1 VRLSSLTG
9 RIQVDGSES
18 WRVHTLASERLRAGD
33 DVIVLSIGDPD
44 FPPPPHVVDAVER
57 SIRRGRTH
65 YTPARGE
72 PQLLAAIAARAD
84 VAAGRVVFLP
94 GAQAA
99 LYAALMC
106 IAEPGD
112 EVIVTEPAY
121 ATYDGVVASTG
132 ARMVLAPLRPEHDFH
147 LDPADVIPLVTDR
160 TRAIVINTPHNPSG
174 AVMPA
179 ETLDALAAICRDADL
194 WLVSDEVYADL
205 VFAGAHASA
214 LDVEGAEERVVVL
227 SSLSK
232 SHAMTGFRHGWLI
245 GPEELCGHISRLL
258 ESMLFGSPPFVQ
270 DAGLAAL
277 TGPQDATA
285 AMRDA
290 YHARA
295 QVVLDGLAGVPG
307 VSCHPPEAGM
317 FVLVDV
323 RGTGMSGAEFAL
335 RLLDAAA
342 VAVTPTDTFGPSGA
356 GHVRIAL
363 TASEDVLAEACRRIA
378 AFSARRGTASPTSS
392 P

>member
-1 VRLSSLTG
+1 VRFSSLTS
-9 RIQVDGSES
+9 RIQVDGSAS
-18 WRVHTLASERLRAGD
+18 WRVHALASARQAAGE

-44 FPPPPHVVDAVER
+44 FPPPPHVVEAVER
-57 SIRRGRTH
+57 SIRSGRTH

-72 PQLLAAIAARAD
+72 PDLLEAIAAH
-84 VAAGRVVFLP
+84 AGVPASRVVFLP

-99 LYAALMC
+99 LFAALLC
-106 IAEPGD
+106 VAESGD

-121 ATYDGVVASTG
+121 ATYDGVVATTG
-132 ARMVLAPLRPEHDFH
+132 ARLVFAPLRPERDFH
-147 LDPADVIPLVTDR
+147 LDAADLEPLVTDR

-179 ETLDALAAICRDADL
+179 ATVEAVAALCRARDL
-194 WLVSDEVYADL
+194 WLISDEVYADL
-205 VFAGAHASA
+205 VFEGRHASA
-214 LDVEGAEERVVVL
+214 LAVEDADERVVVL

-245 GPEELCGHISRLL
+245 GPEPLCRHVTRLL

-285 AMRDA
+285 MMRDA
-290 YHARA
+290 YRARA
-295 QVVLDGLAGVPG
+295 HVILDGLADAPG
-307 VSCHPPEAGM
+307 VRCHPPEAGM
-317 FVLVDV
+317 FVLADV
-323 RGTGMSGAEFAL
+323 RATGLTGAEFAE
-335 RLLDAAA
+335 RLLDAEA
-342 VAVTPTDTFGPSGA
+342 VAITPTDTFGPSGA

-363 TASEDVLAEACRRIA
+363 TVPEPVLAEACRRTSAFA
-378 AFSARRGTASPTSS
+378 ASLTQGAAR
-392 P
+392 

>member
-1 VRLSSLTG
+1 VRFSSLTQ
-9 RIQVDGSES
+9 RIQVDGSDA
-18 WRVHTLASERLRAGD
+18 WRVHVLASERLRAGE

-44 FPPPPHVVDAVER
+44 FEPPPHVVEAVTR
-57 SIRRGRTH
+57 SIHGGRTH

-72 PQLLAAIAARAD
+72 PELLEAIAARAG
-84 VAAGRVVFLP
+84 VSPGRVVFLP

-99 LYAALMC
+99 LFATLAC
-106 IAEPGD
+106 IAEAGD
-112 EVIVTEPAY
+112 EVVVTEPAY
-121 ATYDGVVASTG
+121 ATYEGVVAATG
-132 ARMVLAPLRPEHDFH
+132 ARRVLAPLRPERDFH
-147 LDPADVIPLVTDR
+147 LDPADLEPLIGER

-179 ETLDALAAICRDADL
+179 ATLDAVAELCRERDL

-205 VFAGAHASA
+205 VFDGVHASA
-214 LDVEGAEERVVVL
+214 LAVAGADERVVVL

-245 GPEELCGHISRLL
+245 APEPLAAHVALLL

-285 AMRDA
+285 HMRRT
-290 YHARA
+290 YRARA
-295 QVVLDGLAGVPG
+295 RVVLDGLAGAPG
-307 VSCHPPEAGM
+307 LRCHPPEAGM

-323 RGTGMSGAEFAL
+323 RGTGLSGTDFAL
-335 RLLDAAA
+335 HLLDAAG

-363 TASEDVLAEACRRIA
+363 TVPEARLAEACRRIVA
-378 AFSARRGTASPTSS
+378 CDFRGTARNVAPG
-392 P
+392 